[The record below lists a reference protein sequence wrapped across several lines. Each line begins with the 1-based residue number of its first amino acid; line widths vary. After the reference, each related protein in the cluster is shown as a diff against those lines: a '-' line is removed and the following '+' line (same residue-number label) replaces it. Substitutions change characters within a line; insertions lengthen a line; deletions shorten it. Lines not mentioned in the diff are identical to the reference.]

1 MTLKVDA
8 NKLLGGL
15 AIALLLF
22 ISGKV
27 WQAVEIAAENQV
39 RIEHLRENQRRLQAD
54 IGALWH
60 NNNENDAWE
69 DNTGR
74 VE

>member
-1 MTLKVDA
+1 MKIDINT
-8 NKLLGGL
+8 NKILGGL

-39 RIEHLRENQRRLQAD
+39 RIEHIRETQKDIRGDLDRLWAETSD
-54 IGALWH
+54 LAR
-60 NNNENDAWE
+60 
-69 DNTGR
+69 R

>member
-1 MTLKVDA
+1 MKIDINT

-39 RIEHLRENQRRLQAD
+39 RIEHIRETQKDIRGDLDRLWAETSD
-54 IGALWH
+54 LAR
-60 NNNENDAWE
+60 
-69 DNTGR
+69 R

>member
-1 MTLKVDA
+1 MTLNLDA

-39 RIEHLRENQRRLQAD
+39 RIEHIRETQREIREDLDRLWAETSD
-54 IGALWH
+54 LSR
-60 NNNENDAWE
+60 
-69 DNTGR
+69 R

>member
-1 MTLKVDA
+1 MTLNIDA

-39 RIEHLRENQRRLQAD
+39 RIEHIRENQRRMQID
-54 IGALWH
+54 IDALWK
-60 NNNENDAWE
+60 NNNTKGTWADPR
-69 DNTGR
+69 G

>member
-1 MTLKVDA
+1 MKLDI
-8 NKLLGGL
+8 NKILGGL

-39 RIEHLRENQRRLQAD
+39 RIEHIRETQKDIRGDLDRLWAETSD
-54 IGALWH
+54 LAR
-60 NNNENDAWE
+60 
-69 DNTGR
+69 R

>member
-1 MTLKVDA
+1 MTLNIDT

-27 WQAVEIAAENQV
+27 WQAVEIAAENAV
-39 RIEHLRENQRRLQAD
+39 RIEHIRENQQRMQLD
-54 IGALWH
+54 IDALWQ
-60 NNNENDAWE
+60 NNNTKSAWTAE
-69 DNTGR
+69 DNTG
-74 VE
+74 

>member
-1 MTLKVDA
+1 MKLDI
-8 NKLLGGL
+8 NKILGGL

-27 WQAVEIAAENQV
+27 WQAVEIAAENAV
-39 RIEHLRENQRRLQAD
+39 RIEHVRENQRRMQAD
-54 IGALWH
+54 ITALWD
-60 NNNENDAWE
+60 NNNRNLAWK
-69 DNTGR
+69 DDTGR

>member
-1 MTLKVDA
+1 MKLDI
-8 NKLLGGL
+8 NKILGGL

-27 WQAVEIAAENQV
+27 WQAVEIAAENQI
-39 RIEHLRENQRRLQAD
+39 RIEHIRETQKDIRGDLDRLWAETSD
-54 IGALWH
+54 LSR
-60 NNNENDAWE
+60 
-69 DNTGR
+69 R